1 MNLEVGKDVE
11 SVTLARVGP
20 KGEQF
25 FAWGDRDGDGVWLH
39 GRARCA
45 KACVGDRGKLVYSAG
60 DRVSVYRFEK
70 AT

>member
-1 MNLEVGKDVE
+1 MTLEVGKDVD

-25 FAWGDRDGDGVWLH
+25 FAWGDKDGDGVWLH

-45 KACVGDRGKLVYSAG
+45 EASLGDRGKLVYSAG
-60 DRVSVYRFEK
+60 DPLSVYRFER